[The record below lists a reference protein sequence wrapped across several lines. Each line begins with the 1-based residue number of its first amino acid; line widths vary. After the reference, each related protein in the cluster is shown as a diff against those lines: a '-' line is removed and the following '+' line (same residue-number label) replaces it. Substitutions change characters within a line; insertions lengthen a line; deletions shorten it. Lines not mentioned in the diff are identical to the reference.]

1 MYIYSNYRQ
10 QWRTDHM
17 TGPSVDQG
25 VYQEMLVNEVTCWI
39 YQNCLSKYEYNKG
52 CVLQKKVHQS
62 LKYQSYKK

>member
-1 MYIYSNYRQ
+1 
-10 QWRTDHM
+10 M

-62 LKYQSYKK
+62 LKCQSYKK